1 MLTSF
6 QWHDCYWLWDEN
18 VFLLSVEWCIFLK
31 LSYLS
36 GLLCFSVVLFVLPK
50 EVTRMAK
57 YTLEEIMCGEKY
69 NIESDV
75 FMEVFRL
82 VEQKTDAKLIRE
94 QLNTIY
100 VKHALLVAKK
110 MHDEGDCISDDGI
123 TIVF

>member
-1 MLTSF
+1 M
-6 QWHDCYWLWDEN
+6 
-18 VFLLSVEWCIFLK
+18 
-31 LSYLS
+31 
-36 GLLCFSVVLFVLPK
+36 VVFVLPK

-82 VEQKTDAKLIRE
+82 VEQKADAKLIRE

-100 VKHALLVAKK
+100 VKHALLTAKK
-110 MHDEGDCISDDGI
+110 MIEEGDSISDIPEFESLSLREEGK
-123 TIVF
+123 

>member
-1 MLTSF
+1 MTIPSLTFAS
-6 QWHDCYWLWDEN
+6 CCG
-18 VFLLSVEWCIFLK
+18 SVCVTE
-31 LSYLS
+31 
-36 GLLCFSVVLFVLPK
+36 
-50 EVTRMAK
+50 EVTQMAK
-57 YTLEEIMCGEKY
+57 YTLEDIMCGEKY

-82 VEQKTDAKLIRE
+82 VEQKTDAKTIRE

-110 MHDEGDCISDDGI
+110 MHDEGDCISDDRI

>member
-110 MHDEGDCISDDGI
+110 MHDEGDCVSNDGI